1 MRETTMQEKVAE
13 IATGT
18 SYTAAG
24 GTIVFG
30 LTINEIGVLIGI
42 VLGIA
47 TYITNLVF
55 RLKHLSLERDYKERQ
70 LRGE

>member
-1 MRETTMQEKVAE
+1 MRENTMQERVAE

-24 GTIVFG
+24 GTIIFG
-30 LTINEIGVLIGI
+30 LTINEIGVLVGI
-42 VLGIA
+42 LLGVA
-47 TYITNLVF
+47 TYVTNLIF
-55 RLKHLSLERDYKERQ
+55 RMKHLSLERDYKERQ

>member
-1 MRETTMQEKVAE
+1 MRETTMQEQVAE
-13 IATGT
+13 IATKA
-18 SYTAAG
+18 SYTTTAG
-24 GTIVFG
+24 SIIFG

-47 TYITNLVF
+47 TYVTNLIF